1 MEVIKI
7 KRLIKGF
14 SIILSTLSIIIFS
27 LIIYGSS
34 ALPDFIK
41 TIRSDLSFSGIYTVS
56 VSETDNN
63 VYEKAPAENTAS
75 DSDIKLFGTFPV
87 KKINVTKSERKYL
100 IPGGELVGIR
110 LKTNGVLVVGTESFR
125 SNGNTV
131 TPAEDAG
138 ITIGDS
144 LLEINGKA
152 ISTNKELAEIIANS
166 SGQAINLIISRNGEI
181 KELTLLPQIS
191 DITGNYKGGL
201 WVRDSTGGI
210 GTLTY
215 FDIEN
220 GTFASLGHG
229 IYDTD
234 TNKLLPS
241 ESGELY
247 SAELNGIQK
256 GVSGCAG
263 ELKGVISG
271 NAFGKIKT
279 NCDNGIFGNAY
290 YIDTSSEMMPVAA
303 ADEINTGEAQIISTI
318 NNEKAYYNIEIE
330 KINLNSE
337 NKNMI
342 IKITDEELLSATG
355 GIIQGMSGSPII
367 QNGRI
372 VGAVTHVFVND
383 PTRGYGIFIDNML
396 NNHNN

>member
-7 KRLIKGF
+7 KKFIKGF
-14 SIILSTLSIIIFS
+14 SIALTTLSVIIFS

-34 ALPDFIK
+34 ALPDFIR
-41 TIRSDLSFSGIYTVS
+41 TIGTDLNFSGIYSVS
-56 VSETDNN
+56 VSENGSSDISVSVT
-63 VYEKAPAENTAS
+63 ENYTT

-87 KKINVTKSERKYL
+87 KKINVTKSERKYV

-110 LKTNGVLVVGTESFR
+110 LKTNGVLVVGTESFM
-125 SNGNTV
+125 SNGNNV
-131 TPAEDAG
+131 APAQDAG
-138 ITIGDS
+138 IRVGDS
-144 LLEINGKA
+144 LLKIDGKA
-152 ISTNKELAEIIANS
+152 ISTNKELAEIIS
-166 SGQAINLIISRNGEI
+166 DSGGQPINVVINRDGEE
-181 KELTLLPQIS
+181 KNLTLKAQLS
-191 DITGNYKGGL
+191 DVTGNYKGGL

-241 ESGELY
+241 ESGELF
-247 SAELNGIQK
+247 SATLNGIQK
-256 GVSGCAG
+256 GISGSAG

-271 NAFGKIKT
+271 NAFGKINI
-279 NCDNGIFGNAY
+279 NCDSGIFGNVY
-290 YIDTSSEMMPVAA
+290 YINTDDDMLPVAT
-303 ADEINTGEAQIISTI
+303 ADEIEVGKAQIISTI
-318 NNEKAYYNIEIE
+318 NNTKNYYDVEIE
-330 KINLNSE
+330 KINLNSD

-367 QNGRI
+367 QNGMI
-372 VGAVTHVFVND
+372 VGAVTHVFLND
-383 PTRGYGIFIDNML
+383 PTKGYGIFLENML
-396 NNHNN
+396 EISF